1 MGAAEHRVRGR
12 RGQVGHESG
21 CVVVSYTARGFHGS
35 GGEVEVAG
43 SADVA
48 DARKVIDWAVEHT
61 SAGDEHVGMAGISY
75 GAGISALTAAEDSRV
90 DAVAAMSGW
99 SDLVASLYP
108 NETVSSAAAE
118 LLLASGKLTGRLGS
132 DLRELERAYRQHRVE
147 DELDMARERSPKN
160 RIDQLNANGT
170 AVLLANAWQ
179 DSLFPPGQI
188 TEMFERLNGPKRLML
203 SPGDHATPNCS
214 GRPGCPTASGSGWPT
229 GSTSTCVGST
239 GVCPPVGWSS
249 NRSTALNGVRIRV
262 GGR

>member
-1 MGAAEHRVRGR
+1 M
-12 RGQVGHESG
+12 
-21 CVVVSYTARGFHGS
+21 VVSYTARGFHGS